1 MDFIW
6 ITLGAW
12 TAFAAAA
19 FLPGMFYGQV
29 ARGCARTH
37 A

>member
-1 MDFIW
+1 MDYVW

-12 TAFAAAA
+12 TAFALAAII
-19 FLPGMFYGQV
+19 PGVLCSQV
-29 ARGCARTH
+29 ARGCPRAH

>member
-1 MDFIW
+1 MEFIW

-19 FLPGMFYGQV
+19 FVPGMVYGQI
-29 ARGCARTH
+29 ARGCDRSH

>member
-1 MDFIW
+1 MELLL

-19 FLPGMFYGQV
+19 LLPGFVFDQV
-29 ARGCARTH
+29 ARGCEKAH

>member
-1 MDFIW
+1 MEFIW

-12 TAFAAAA
+12 TAFAGAA
-19 FLPGMFYGQV
+19 FLPGMLYGQV
-29 ARGCARTH
+29 TRGCSRAH

>member
-1 MDFIW
+1 MELLL

-12 TAFAAAA
+12 TAFAVAAI
-19 FLPGMFYGQV
+19 LPGILFGPV
-29 ARGCARTH
+29 ARGCRRAH

>member
-1 MDFIW
+1 MDYVW

-12 TAFAAAA
+12 AAFAAAA
-19 FLPGMFYGQV
+19 LIPGFFLSQV
-29 ARGCARTH
+29 ARGCPRAD

>member
-1 MDFIW
+1 MDYVW

-12 TAFAAAA
+12 AAFAVAALIPGF
-19 FLPGMFYGQV
+19 FLSQF
-29 ARGCARTH
+29 ARRCPEAN